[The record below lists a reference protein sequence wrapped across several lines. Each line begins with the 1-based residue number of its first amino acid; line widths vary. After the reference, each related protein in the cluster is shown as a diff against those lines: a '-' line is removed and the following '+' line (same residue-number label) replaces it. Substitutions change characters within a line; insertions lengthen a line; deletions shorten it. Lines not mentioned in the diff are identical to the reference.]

1 ESQHK
6 LQEIRQHFT
15 RPPDQSVLFWLYQ
28 CWCAG
33 ANTHVFLDRHEA
45 KQLASLSCDVAID
58 RRIGRRT
65 GTLSLWTRL
74 VSSVRE
80 AYTADEL
87 LVYRDRWNTK
97 LEGVQYLTE
106 LTMADILFGNTRNN
120 EYLRDP
126 DGAYCTWHIW
136 QEFTRSAPPLYA
148 EALAS
153 ITWERDLKVLQLQ
166 AHVWEC
172 TLTPSAPPQDSLS
185 YVEIQPKESAASSDD
200 PCTICHEEL
209 GRNSCELECG
219 HEFHRECIRTWL
231 QEHSST
237 CPICRD
243 YAVLPADVPA
253 RAAWNNSKHSKAKHW
268 KRSAF

>member
-1 ESQHK
+1 ESQRK
-6 LQEIRQHFT
+6 LRGIRQQFT
-15 RPPDQSVLFWLYQ
+15 RFPDQSVLLWLYH

-33 ANTHVFLDRHEA
+33 ADAHVFLDSHEA
-45 KQLASLSCDVAID
+45 KQLGSLSYDVAID

-80 AYTADEL
+80 AHTADEL
-87 LVYRDRWNTK
+87 LLYRDRWDTK

-106 LTMADILFGNTRNN
+106 LTMADILFGNTRNSR
-120 EYLRDP
+120 YLHDP

-136 QEFTRSAPPLYA
+136 QEFSKSASPLFSK
-148 EALAS
+148 ALAS
-153 ITWERDLKVLQLQ
+153 LTWKRDLKMLQLQ
-166 AHVWEC
+166 ACVWEC
-172 TLTPSAPPQDSLS
+172 TLTPPSPPQDGLSSL
-185 YVEIQPKESAASSDD
+185 ETQPKEYAASSDD

-231 QEHSST
+231 LEHSST
-237 CPICRD
+237 CPVCRD
-243 YAVLPADVPA
+243 DAVLPADVPA
-253 RAAWNNSKHSKAKHW
+253 RNNSKHYKARPW
-268 KRSAF
+268 KRFVV